1 MYRGSCDVY
10 LKDLLCI
17 PKFESRSFKV
27 EVMNLRVEEM
37 NFKVMGMNLITFVLN
52 NRGFYDMMFILF
64 FVLDGCFFKTKV
76 YCIELHVVC
85 DYNSYMMIYFHLG
98 FVYHDG

>member
-1 MYRGSCDVY
+1 M
-10 LKDLLCI
+10 CI

-64 FVLDGCFFKTKV
+64 LFWMVVSLRLKFIALNYMLFVIIIV
-76 YCIELHVVC
+76 I
-85 DYNSYMMIYFHLG
+85 
-98 FVYHDG
+98 